1 MPVNINGESFKFSAG
16 KHNELQKAIIE
27 EFAPRFA
34 PNSECLYVG
43 DTIEKDLVKNV
54 EKLKELGFEI
64 TLHDKMPDVVLYR
77 KDKDANEIYFLIAY
91 IPIIVFWFLDAYYLL
106 QERLFRSL
114 YGKVR
119 RLSEEKIDFDM
130 NIAKNEFKSEK
141 NTFCACMI
149 SVTEAGFYI
158 PLSIVTTAVIILTHT
173 V

>member
-1 MPVNINGESFKFSAG
+1 ME
-16 KHNELQKAIIE
+16 NE
-27 EFAPRFA
+27 
-34 PNSECLYVG
+34 N
-43 DTIEKDLVKNV
+43 
-54 EKLKELGFEI
+54 KLKHLEMIQGIINRMASNSFALKGWAV
-64 TLHDKMPDVVLYR
+64 TLVAGIFALASKDSDK
-77 KDKDANEIYFLIAY
+77 IYFLIAY
-91 IPIIVFWFLDAYYLL
+91 VPIVVFWFLDSYYLL

-119 RLSEEKIDFDM
+119 QLPENKIDFDM
-130 NIAKNEFKSEK
+130 DTKKDEFKSEK